1 MGIRNHKDLTIWIR
15 ACELT
20 LEIYEITDTYPK
32 MKLYVLVSQ
41 MRRAAISVPSNIAEG
56 AARQST
62 KEFIRYLQIA
72 SGSLSELETQLILSI
87 NLGLLNKK
95 QKEYVDASEKILTLR
110 KQIYATIRSLRLRL

>member
-1 MGIRNHKDLTIWIR
+1 MGNGFRELKVWQEAKILAVDVYNLIRSAPLLEQDWGLKD
-15 ACELT
+15 
-20 LEIYEITDTYPK
+20 
-32 MKLYVLVSQ
+32 Q
-41 MRRAAISVPSNIAEG
+41 MQRAAVSIPSNIAEG